1 MFTFLT
7 PHHPFASQTLRLAA
21 EASQGGGDVFEIARC
36 CEKIELGD
44 KDGWEREWISLA
56 EKTEGWAREALDS
69 GHEVSARNYFFHA
82 NNYWRMADVFLLG
95 FDPRRAKYFS
105 KAQECFREAV
115 KLNGPKS
122 EIIEVTCGDDVYDG
136 YYFQPPNPSGEKFP
150 VVFLIGGA
158 DAYAEEIYFSGRQV
172 LDRGWGLL
180 LVDTPG
186 RGSSIYLKGIKT
198 RPDYEVPTAAC
209 IDWLINRPEVDA
221 DRIGLMGISLAGYYA
236 PRAACYEKRIKAL
249 VGWSGCQNILTDVYE
264 HCAHLQPTL
273 QRLLGG
279 VDDATAREE
288 LKDFVVKDA
297 DQIKVPALISHGTT
311 DTLMSVEGAK
321 RLFDGI
327 GSDDKTL
334 NLIDGSDNG
343 GGSMH
348 CSHDYWARNVP
359 AMLDWLEDRL

>member
-36 CEKIELGD
+36 CENIELGD
-44 KDGWEREWISLA
+44 KDGWEREWIKLA
-56 EKTEGWAREALDS
+56 EKTEGWAKEAFDA
-69 GHEVSARNYFFHA
+69 GHLVSARNYHFHA
-82 NNYWRMADVFLLG
+82 NNYWRMADVFLQG
-95 FDPRRAKYFS
+95 FDPRRAQYFS
-105 KAQECFREAV
+105 KAQENFRAAV
-115 KLNGPKS
+115 KLNSPKS
-122 EIIEVTCGDDVYDG
+122 EIIEVQCGEDTYDG
-136 YYFQPPNPSGEKFP
+136 YFFHPPSPKDKKFP

-209 IDWLINRPEVDA
+209 IDWLLERPEVDP

-249 VGWSGCQNILTDVYE
+249 VGWSGCYSILNDVYE
-264 HCAHLQPTL
+264 HCEHLQPTL

-288 LKDFVVKDA
+288 LKPFVCEDT
-297 DQIKVPALISHGTT
+297 DQIKVPTLISHGTT

-321 RLFDGI
+321 RLYDEI

-334 NLIDGSDNG
+334 NLIDGSDGG

-359 AMLDWLEDRL
+359 TMLDWLEKRL